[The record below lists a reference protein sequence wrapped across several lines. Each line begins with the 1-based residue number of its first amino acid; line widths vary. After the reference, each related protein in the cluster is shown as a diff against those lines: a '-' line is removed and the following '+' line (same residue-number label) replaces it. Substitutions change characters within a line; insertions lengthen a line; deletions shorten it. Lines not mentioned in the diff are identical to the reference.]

1 MTDEV
6 FLLNVTA
13 NKSLTHNAQKLR
25 KEMTDEEKHLWYDFL
40 KNLPVSF
47 NRQKVIGKYIV
58 DFYCAKSKLVI
69 EIDGSQHYEDEGLEK
84 DKQRDKYLQS
94 LGLTVIRYTNLD
106 INLRFED
113 VCRDIYKMLK
123 I

>member
-1 MTDEV
+1 
-6 FLLNVTA
+6 
-13 NKSLTHNAQKLR
+13 
-25 KEMTDEEKHLWYDFL
+25 MTDEEKHLWYDFL

-84 DKQRDKYLQS
+84 DKQRDKYLQN

>member
-1 MTDEV
+1 
-6 FLLNVTA
+6 
-13 NKSLTHNAQKLR
+13 
-25 KEMTDEEKHLWYDFL
+25 MTDEEKHLWYDFL

-69 EIDGSQHYEDEGLEK
+69 EIDGSQHNEDEGLEK

-94 LGLTVIRYTNLD
+94 LGLTVKRYTNLD

>member
-1 MTDEV
+1 
-6 FLLNVTA
+6 
-13 NKSLTHNAQKLR
+13 
-25 KEMTDEEKHLWYDFL
+25 MTDEEKHLWYDFL

-113 VCRDIYKMLK
+113 ICRDIYKMLK

>member
-1 MTDEV
+1 
-6 FLLNVTA
+6 
-13 NKSLTHNAQKLR
+13 
-25 KEMTDEEKHLWYDFL
+25 MTDEEKHLWYDFL

-94 LGLTVIRYTNLD
+94 LGLTVIRDTNLD

-113 VCRDIYKMLK
+113 VCLDIYKC
-123 I
+123 